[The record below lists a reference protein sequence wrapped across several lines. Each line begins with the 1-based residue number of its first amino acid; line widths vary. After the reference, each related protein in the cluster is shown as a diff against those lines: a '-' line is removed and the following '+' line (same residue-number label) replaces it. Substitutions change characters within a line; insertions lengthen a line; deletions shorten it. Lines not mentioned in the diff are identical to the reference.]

1 MRSTEDGKNTCDY
14 VQDALQRI
22 CHMNRR
28 KGPYVLPQERR
39 EKMNELIKK
48 EKEEELL
55 RVIKGSI
62 GDARNTLQE
71 LAHVFKN
78 DVQMLRVEES
88 ENVFLR
94 LMQNIRDLQCVMD
107 FMGELKEGLS
117 FFKGFNLPS
126 DPITHQD
133 NGVKL
138 FREMNSAFE
147 TKDWIMLSD
156 LIEYELSPLLMREDE
171 WFALL
176 DEKLAECAA

>member
-1 MRSTEDGKNTCDY
+1 
-14 VQDALQRI
+14 
-22 CHMNRR
+22 
-28 KGPYVLPQERR
+28 
-39 EKMNELIKK
+39 MNELEKK
-48 EKEEELL
+48 EKEGELL

-62 GDARNTLQE
+62 GDARSTLQE
-71 LAHVFKN
+71 LARIFTN
-78 DVQMLRVEES
+78 DVQMLRIEES
-88 ENVFLR
+88 EDVFHR
-94 LMQNIRDLQCVMD
+94 LMQNIRDLQCVME
-107 FMGELKEGLS
+107 FMGELKEGLR
-117 FFKGFNLPS
+117 FFNEFGLPS
-126 DPITHQD
+126 DPITHQE